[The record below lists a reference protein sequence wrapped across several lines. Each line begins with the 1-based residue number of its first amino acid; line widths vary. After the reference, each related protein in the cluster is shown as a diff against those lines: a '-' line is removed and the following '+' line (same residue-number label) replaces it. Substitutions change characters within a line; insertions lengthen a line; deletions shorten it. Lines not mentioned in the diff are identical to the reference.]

1 MKTIEDEFCEMP
13 ELPETAPAELDIAF
27 SWQDESDTQSLDDEN
42 DKRTEPEW
50 DLSAFYLPKR

>member
-1 MKTIEDEFCEMP
+1 MKTIDEEFREMP

-42 DKRTEPEW
+42 DKRTEPECE
-50 DLSAFYLPKR
+50 LHPIC